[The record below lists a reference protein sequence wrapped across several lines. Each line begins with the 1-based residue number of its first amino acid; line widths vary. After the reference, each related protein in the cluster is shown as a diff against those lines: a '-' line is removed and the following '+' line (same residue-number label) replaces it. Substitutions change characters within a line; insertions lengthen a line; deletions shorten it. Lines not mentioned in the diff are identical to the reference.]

1 MEYSEILAQLA
12 SRSNPDALAGM
23 ARYGINT
30 KNGYGVSIPVLRAM
44 GRQIGKDHRLA
55 GELWASGVRE
65 ARILAAYID
74 DPRRVTDRQMERWA
88 RDFDSWDVCDQ
99 VCSNLFDKTRS
110 AFSKA
115 IEWSGRSELFVKR
128 AGFVL
133 MASLAVHDK
142 TAEDAVFESFLPIIQ
157 RECLDDRKLVKKAV
171 SWALRQIG
179 KRNRRLNRM
188 AIDAAKALQG
198 LNSKTAR
205 WIASEALTELKGE
218 KAQGRLAR

>member
-12 SRSNPDALAGM
+12 SRSNADALAGM

-30 KNGYGVSIPVLRAM
+30 ENSYGVSIPVLRAM
-44 GRQIGKDHRLA
+44 GRQIRKDHRLA
-55 GELWASGVRE
+55 AELWSSGVRE

-99 VCSNLFDKTRS
+99 ICSNLFDKTRF
-110 AFSKA
+110 ALSKA
-115 IEWSGRSELFVKR
+115 MEWSGRSELFVKR

-157 RECLDDRKLVKKAV
+157 RESLDDRKLVKKAV

-198 LNSKTAR
+198 LDSKAAR
-205 WIASEALTELKGE
+205 WIASEAVTELKG
-218 KAQGRLAR
+218 KRAQSRLAR

>member
-1 MEYSEILAQLA
+1 VDYGEILAQLA
-12 SRSNPDALAGM
+12 SLSNPDAVAGM

-30 KNGYGVSIPVLRAM
+30 KNSYGVSIPVLRAM

-99 VCSNLFDKTRS
+99 ICSNLFDKTRS

-115 IEWSGRSELFVKR
+115 LEWSGRSELFVKR

-157 RECLDDRKLVKKAV
+157 RESLDDRKLVKKAV

-188 AIDAAKALQG
+188 AIDAAKVLQG
-198 LNSKTAR
+198 LDSKTAR
-205 WIASEALTELKGE
+205 WIASEALRELKGDKVGE
-218 KAQGRLAR
+218 RLRG

>member
-1 MEYSEILAQLA
+1 VKYSEILAHLA
-12 SRSNPDALAGM
+12 SLSNADALAGM

-30 KNGYGVSIPVLRAM
+30 ENSYGVSIPVLRAM

-55 GELWASGVRE
+55 AELWSSGVRE

-99 VCSNLFDKTRS
+99 ICSNLFDKTRF
-110 AFSKA
+110 ALSKA
-115 IEWSGRSELFVKR
+115 MEWSGRSELFVKR

-157 RECLDDRKLVKKAV
+157 RESLDDRKLVKKAV

-188 AIDAAKALQG
+188 AIDAAKVLQG
-198 LNSKTAR
+198 LDSKTAR
-205 WIASEALTELKGE
+205 GIASEAVTELKG
-218 KAQGRLAR
+218 KRAQSRLAR